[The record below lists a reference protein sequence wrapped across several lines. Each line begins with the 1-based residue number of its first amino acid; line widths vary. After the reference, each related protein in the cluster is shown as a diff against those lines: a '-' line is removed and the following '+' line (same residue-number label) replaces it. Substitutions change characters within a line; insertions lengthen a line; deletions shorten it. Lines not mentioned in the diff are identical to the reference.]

1 MCQCTFGIDKLQSQN
16 DLKEVLRRSISM
28 LTSFDSSRIIAP
40 TLANPDQAGN
50 NVIKTKDVQVLISK
64 ETIKDTTNLFEVLYG
79 FHFIT

>member
-1 MCQCTFGIDKLQSQN
+1 
-16 DLKEVLRRSISM
+16 M
-28 LTSFDSSRIIAP
+28 LMSTSFDNSRIVTP

-64 ETIKDTTNLFEVLYG
+64 ETIKDTTNLFEVLSIIQDGKWNG